1 MHNLKNIDLEIPKKE
16 FIVITGVSGSGK
28 SSLAF
33 DTIYAEGQRRYV
45 ESLSSYARQF
55 LDRIEKPKI
64 DKITGLC
71 PAIALEQKISSS
83 NPRSTVGTKTEIYDY
98 LKLLF
103 SRFGKIFSPISGKEV
118 KKDSISEIIDQI
130 KKQSLPSIHVVNKV
144 DRFKDKTKILEF
156 LKNHSYLEVFS
167 DVIPVSAKYQKNLD
181 SLLSVIKDYL
191 PHNELDYDDKL
202 STDQDLHF
210 RISEALRERLMEN
223 LKDELPYK
231 FNCAIETMEDKGKV
245 FLIEIAILVNKQAH
259 KKIIIGKEGQLLKKI
274 GSEARA
280 EIEKILNRQVYL
292 STYIR
297 VVKPGRRK

>member
-1 MHNLKNIDLEIPKKE
+1 MPEKK
-16 FIVITGVSGSGK
+16 SGYVAIIGRPNVGK
-28 SSLAF
+28 STLINALIGEKVTIVTSKPQTTVQNIIGILNDDDSQIILVDTPGLGSNKQIASQKKTYNRSVVDALASS
-33 DTIYAEGQRRYV
+33 DVIV
-45 ESLSSYARQF
+45 MLSEAN
-55 LDRIEKPKI
+55 KW
-64 DKITGLC
+64 
-71 PAIALEQKISSS
+71 
-83 NPRSTVGTKTEIYDY
+83 TKTDEQ
-98 LKLLF
+98 LL
-103 SRFGKIFSPISGKEV
+103 
-118 KKDSISEIIDQI
+118 DQI

-144 DRFKDKTKILEF
+144 DRFKDKTKILDF
-156 LKNHSYLEVFS
+156 LKNHSYLDVFS

-181 SLLSVIKDYL
+181 SLLSVIKDHL
-191 PHNELDYDDKL
+191 PRSDLDYDEKS
-202 STDQDLHF
+202 STDQDLYF

-231 FNCAIETMEDKGKV
+231 FDCVIETVEDKGKV

-259 KKIIIGKEGQLLKKI
+259 KKIIIGKQGQLLKKI

>member
-1 MHNLKNIDLEIPKKE
+1 MPEKK
-16 FIVITGVSGSGK
+16 SGYVAIIGRPNVGK
-28 SSLAF
+28 STLINALIGEKVTIVTSKPQTTVQNIIGILNDDDSQIILVDTPGLVSNKQIASQKKTYNRSVVDALASS
-33 DTIYAEGQRRYV
+33 DVIV
-45 ESLSSYARQF
+45 MLSEAN
-55 LDRIEKPKI
+55 KW
-64 DKITGLC
+64 
-71 PAIALEQKISSS
+71 
-83 NPRSTVGTKTEIYDY
+83 TKTDEQ
-98 LKLLF
+98 LL
-103 SRFGKIFSPISGKEV
+103 
-118 KKDSISEIIDQI
+118 DQI
-130 KKQSLPSIHVVNKV
+130 RKQSLPSIHVVNKV

-231 FNCAIETMEDKGKV
+231 FDCVIETVEDKGKV

-259 KKIIIGKEGQLLKKI
+259 KKIIIGKQGQLLKKI
-274 GSEARA
+274 GSEARG

-292 STYIR
+292 STYIK